1 MPLAHDL
8 VSGVLPAAHSRVAC
22 FSLSALLRT
31 RKLPSQRF
39 PPLALPQGPLHPV
52 LDDVQQ
58 TVAFHNNIFPY
69 LSFAWGTVIMSKGV
83 KEVVQI
89 VAPIALKA
97 LVTAAEALIAG
108 AAYADKRSLHNL
120 LAASGDDA
128 SIIENDTTTYVN
140 TNFATTFGYYYEGLR
155 SRPTTGALPITASQ
169 DILIWD
175 AGGKNIQDIQNY
187 LQTVW
192 QDTVSPSDAISIAQ
206 NMGELFQDRFQ
217 EESLD
222 WTPFNKLFQA
232 LVHDRIMTGTAG
244 QCDES
249 SRRRGKRA
257 KPSCLRIGET
267 AAGLR

>member
-175 AGGKNIQDIQNY
+175 AGGKTFKIFRITCKLSGKTRY
-187 LQTVW
+187 LHQM
-192 QDTVSPSDAISIAQ
+192 PSLLPRTWVNCS
-206 NMGELFQDRFQ
+206 
-217 EESLD
+217 
-222 WTPFNKLFQA
+222 
-232 LVHDRIMTGTAG
+232 RIGSRKNRLTGRHLTNSSKRSSMTG
-244 QCDES
+244 
-249 SRRRGKRA
+249 
-257 KPSCLRIGET
+257 L
-267 AAGLR
+267 